1 MKSNLWH
8 RFTLCLIFAA
18 ISAGILIN
26 LSDTLQAIGDLFG
39 V

>member
-1 MKSNLWH
+1 MRSTLWH
-8 RFTLCLIFAA
+8 RLTLCFIFSA
-18 ISAGILIN
+18 IAAGILIN